1 MNPTGTNPRDLT
13 ESFHKA
19 AGLVK
24 GWGETILP
32 DGATVEDAFT
42 IEGLSF
48 WSAVSPSLAFGHV
61 SKALSGL
68 PRSPSLMESCR
79 TLVRKV
85 RNTSFHIRMPFVAG
99 RKACRGWPGHPSFL
113 FLGFSHYIYRDTL
126 QPVAARIAD
135 RPGSSVIVLDDV
147 VSAPSG
153 KIVPPG
159 VTHQSLWQH
168 WDTDV
173 TQTLRKMRKA
183 LHDAKRR
190 LDAPSGLPEIIAS
203 SGIARE
209 DARRI
214 SAWLFD
220 ACFPRLLVQGAIAL
234 HIMER
239 HRPALII
246 SPDVNDPRTRIFG
259 LAGKLSGIRTLEIQ
273 FGFYGTND
281 IEWRFFEADHLAVT
295 GEMNLQVM
303 MDHGIP
309 REKMTVTGSPRYD
322 DALSRS
328 PEQARSIRRHLGVPD
343 GKAMVLFASQPYYHG
358 AFGSPET
365 RRQMMKELFRTASGM
380 DGLVLVVKPHPVE
393 TRTELAG
400 LAKGRRNILFA
411 DKRQDIRNLIKAA
424 DAFVTF
430 FSGTTFDA
438 LVMNKPT
445 INLSFPGGCANNLF
459 EQCGATHVARSADDI
474 GRILHSI
481 GGGRME
487 DLLVDRAPAR
497 ERLLR
502 DWFFRLDGCAA
513 ERIVAIAMAMAT
525 IPGSGT

>member
-1 MNPTGTNPRDLT
+1 MSAAGTNPRGLT

-24 GWGETILP
+24 AWGETTLP
-32 DGATVEDAFT
+32 DGVTVEDALT

-48 WSAVSPSLAFGHV
+48 WSAISPSLAFGHV
-61 SKALSGL
+61 SHALSRQSRPPG
-68 PRSPSLMESCR
+68 LMEPCR
-79 TLVRKV
+79 ALVRKV
-85 RNTSFHIRMPFVAG
+85 RNTAFHIGMPFVAG

-135 RPGSSVIVLDDV
+135 RPGGSVIVLDDV

-153 KIVPPG
+153 TIVPPG

-173 TQTLRKMRKA
+173 TQALRKMRKA
-183 LHDAKRR
+183 LQDAKRR

-259 LAGKLSGIRTLEIQ
+259 IAGKLSGIRTLEIQ

-281 IEWRFFEADHLAVT
+281 IEWRFFRADHLAVT

-322 DALSRS
+322 SALSRP
-328 PEQARSIRRHLGVPD
+328 PELVRSLRHSLGIPD
-343 GKAMVLFASQPYYHG
+343 GKVMALFASQPYYYG
-358 AFGSPET
+358 AFGNPEI
-365 RRQMMKELFRTASGM
+365 RREMMEELFRAASSV
-380 DGLVLVVKPHPVE
+380 DGLVLVVKPHPLE
-393 TRTELAG
+393 NRAELAR
-400 LAKGRRNILFA
+400 LAKGGRNILFA
-411 DKRQDIRNLIKAA
+411 DKRLDIRNLIKAA

-445 INLSFPGGCANNLF
+445 INLAFPGSCANTLF

-474 GRILHSI
+474 GRLLHSI
-481 GGGRME
+481 GGGRIE

-497 ERLLR
+497 EKVLR
-502 DWFFRLDGCAA
+502 DWFFLLDGCAA
-513 ERIVAIAMAMAT
+513 ERIVAIAVAMAT
-525 IPGSGT
+525 L